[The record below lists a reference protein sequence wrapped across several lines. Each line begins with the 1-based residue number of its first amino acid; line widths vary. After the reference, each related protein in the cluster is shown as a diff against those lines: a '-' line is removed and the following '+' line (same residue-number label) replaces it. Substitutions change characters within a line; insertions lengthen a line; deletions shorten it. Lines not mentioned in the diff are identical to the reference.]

1 MHERHLCKDCKN
13 YHGDGLCRSDKNRKG
28 YTSALDLG
36 RECWEPKEGEEAPVE
51 PAKVE
56 VMKLGPESPVKRC
69 TKCGRLMP
77 VEAFNRHAKTRDG
90 YAKMCKDCQSAVIR
104 AAVKASPK
112 KPGPRP
118 SAEKAVDP
126 APAEGERVE
135 SVLNVE
141 IKTEGVAETA
151 QKAQEAAIKT
161 KEAVETMSMAE
172 ALSKAGT
179 TDLVAE
185 LQKRG
190 WKGNLVHHVEID
202 L

>member
-1 MHERHLCKDCKN
+1 MAKLCKDCKN

-28 YTSALDLG
+28 YTSALAAGLD
-36 RECWEPKEGEEAPVE
+36 CWERREEGKAEEAP
-51 PAKVE
+51 ARVE
-56 VMKLGPESPVKRC
+56 VEKLGPESPVKRC
-69 TKCGRLMP
+69 TRCGRLMP
-77 VEAFNRHAKTRDG
+77 VEAFNRHAKTKDG
-90 YAKMCKDCQSAVIR
+90 YAKICKECQAAIIR
-104 AAVKASPK
+104 AAVKASSK

-118 SAEKAVDP
+118 SKEKAPDP
-126 APAEGERVE
+126 APAEGPAETPA
-135 SVLNVE
+135 LNVE
-141 IKTEGVAETA
+141 VKIEGAAETA
-151 QKAQEAAIKT
+151 QKAQEAAVKT
-161 KEAVETMSMAE
+161 EEVVEAMSMAE